1 MNVNIHFKNSETGFQ
16 SSFSEKH
23 ACDCFTIAGILYH
36 FLLVALWGFCLFSE
50 ITTCYF
56 IFIYLSSFG
65 CAGSVFLCGLF
76 SNCSKQGLLFSCDAR
91 ASRRDELS
99 WQSAGSRRAG
109 FSSCSMQA

>member
-1 MNVNIHFKNSETGFQ
+1 MPF
-16 SSFSEKH
+16 SFSSLV
-23 ACDCFTIAGILYH
+23 G
-36 FLLVALWGFCLFSE
+36 FLFFLVKSLRVISF
-50 ITTCYF
+50 Y
-56 IFIYLSSFG
+56 IYLSSFG

-76 SNCSKQGLLFSCDAR
+76 SNCSEQGLLFSCDAQ